1 MSTCTKDGPRFPI
14 GKPIITPAAQAAL
27 EAAGIP
33 GVLLLARHLH
43 GDWGDLSKE
52 DQLQNDLALLLGMRL
67 LSSYALLDGG
77 KVSIITEAD
86 RSVTTIL
93 LPDGY

>member
-1 MSTCTKDGPRFPI
+1 MSICTKDGPRFPI
-14 GKPIITPAAQAAL
+14 GKPVITPAAQAAL
-27 EAAGIP
+27 ESACIP

-52 DQLQNDLALLLGMRL
+52 DQLQNELALLLGMRL
-67 LSSYALLDGG
+67 LSSYALPDGG
-77 KVSIITEAD
+77 KVWIIIEAD

-93 LPDGY
+93 LPDDY